1 VAAEKIPPIAADSAF
16 VKPYLEALFSLRAPG
31 VVAQPVRTIYGWHAV
46 RVTEVLAAE
55 TVPYEKAEQSLRE
68 ELLLSRRQERVQRL
82 IERLRADYGVQI
94 PDNVGQTLA
103 RVEL

>member
-1 VAAEKIPPIAADSAF
+1 
-16 VKPYLEALFSLRAPG
+16 
-31 VVAQPVRTIYGWHAV
+31 
-46 RVTEVLAAE
+46 VTEVLAAE